1 MERRIDAA
9 ETEKA
14 EIIEALSDP
23 SGNRDFAAL
32 QKRLSELDA
41 EIDSCTGNW
50 EKDAADLETLMAE
63 YNAISEL

>member
-1 MERRIDAA
+1 MEKRIETA

-41 EIDSCTGNW
+41 EIDSCTENW
-50 EKDAADLETLMAE
+50 EREAAALETLMAE
-63 YNAISEL
+63 YNAISGL